1 MNDALR
7 KKNREQSGDLVA
19 PGFAVNARRRRI
31 PWKWAAT
38 SMALLLIAVVTIVG
52 VYLWQPDSGR
62 ALAVN
67 LSATPPI
74 PPRKNLSDQT
84 TPAPTPPPV
93 EAVTIATAASATDT
107 PRRPKPAEPDSVRG
121 TDAASIPAS
130 TDIEPEIGRP
140 GRPSAEAA
148 DAPSPPIEAS
158 VEPTPRDPTVASRS
172 FEPGPDRP
180 SVRQPDAPPAP
191 PLSRTVNRTSKL
203 TASKRTDSTPSAT
216 AGQENLFYEKALAY
230 HRSGRFV
237 QAIRLYRQVLRADAD
252 HPGAMLNLSS
262 AYMQQGNFVD
272 AKPLLDRLNHA
283 NPRPEGI
290 LLNQGIAA
298 IGMGFPEKGLTYL
311 DKAAAES
318 DASAWEIRFH
328 RAVALSRLSRHAEAL
343 ALYRM
348 VEMERPDDPQ
358 LQFNLAV
365 TCDSLER
372 YPQALIHYE
381 AVLHMGPGGSG
392 SERET
397 IVQRIRTI
405 RKYLGNDRWAEK
417 R

>member
-7 KKNREQSGDLVA
+7 KKDREQTGDHVA
-19 PGFAVNARRRRI
+19 AGFAMKTRRGRIIRR
-31 PWKWAAT
+31 WAAIP
-38 SMALLLIAVVTIVG
+38 MILLLIAVATIVA

-67 LSATPPI
+67 LSATPPGNSLADH
-74 PPRKNLSDQT
+74 PSS
-84 TPAPTPPPV
+84 ASTPPPV
-93 EAVTIATAASATDT
+93 EAEPIAAAASTTDPLKRPLPAKTDSGRGTAAT
-107 PRRPKPAEPDSVRG
+107 PISG
-121 TDAASIPAS
+121 S

-172 FEPGPDRP
+172 FEPGPRRP
-180 SVRQPDAPPAP
+180 AARQPDAPPAP
-191 PLSRTVNRTSKL
+191 PLSRTVNRTGKL
-203 TASKRTDSTPSAT
+203 TASKRTDSTPPAT
-216 AGQENLFYEKALAY
+216 TGQENLFYEKALAY

-237 QAIRLYRQVLRADAD
+237 EAIRLYRQVLRADAD

-272 AKPLLDRLNHA
+272 AKPLLDRLSRA
-283 NPRPEGI
+283 TPRPEGV
-290 LLNQGIAA
+290 LLNQAIAA
-298 IGMGFPEKGLTYL
+298 IGMGFPETGLTYL
-311 DKAAAES
+311 DRAAAAS
-318 DASAWEIRFH
+318 DASTWEIRFH
-328 RAVALSRLSRHAEAL
+328 RAVALSRLSRHTEAL
-343 ALYRM
+343 ALYQM

-381 AVLHMGPGGSG
+381 AVLQIDPEASG

-405 RKYLGNDRWAEK
+405 RQYLDSHRWAEK
-417 R
+417 G